1 MFAFNNEW
9 PVNWYIILSGNGPP
23 FSKTGTLQGS
33 KVLEDKDDPFKIP
46 KSNELGL
53 GYSVLDTAANN
64 SKFSPFVDILSAD
77 YHPPMPERPFPLSS
91 RENTPVVLNAQ
102 LVQRS
107 TRPTNLVSNPVLHSS
122 LMDFTVSE
130 PELLNKI
137 TEYEKLRC

>member
-1 MFAFNNEW
+1 M
-9 PVNWYIILSGNGPP
+9 NGLL
-23 FSKTGTLQGS
+23 TGISSFLETAHHSQRLERC
-33 KVLEDKDDPFKIP
+33 KEAKFLEDKDDPLKIP

-53 GYSVLDTAANN
+53 GYSVQDTAANN
-64 SKFSPFVDILSAD
+64 SKFSPFVDILSTD
-77 YHPPMPERPFPLSS
+77 YHPPTPERPFPLSS
-91 RENTPVVLNAQ
+91 RENSPVVLNAQ

-130 PELLNKI
+130 PELLNGI